1 MLHIL
6 KLTVHEHLMTCRYLF
21 IYRYRWAFIPE
32 VDVDRY
38 DGPGNT
44 LLEGE
49 QECKPHIVRIL
60 DGINRRY
67 GVRSSYT
74 RHVLIYL

>member
-1 MLHIL
+1 LPI
-6 KLTVHEHLMTCRYLF
+6 F

-49 QECKPHIVRIL
+49 KECKPHIVRIL

-67 GVRSSYT
+67 GVR
-74 RHVLIYL
+74 HA